1 MSIHSPINNQQ
12 KQVMKKA
19 ILYVAC
25 ILIVVSATAAAPGSK
40 LLQSFSQT
48 FPNAQSITWRDDT
61 NGYFVSF
68 TQNGDYNKA
77 FYNKDGEFVYSLKY
91 YNGDKLPTNIIM
103 TLNDKFKQA
112 KILGVT
118 EVTTQNK
125 TVYDVKLSKEGKLY
139 CLDILSDGTIAKQES
154 FINDNAN

>member
-19 ILYVAC
+19 ILHVAC

-40 LLQSFSQT
+40 LLQRFSQT
-48 FPNAQSITWRDDT
+48 FPNAKNIIWRDDT

-68 TQNGDYNKA
+68 IQSGDYNKA

-125 TVYDVKLSKEGKLY
+125 TVYDVKLSKVGKLY

>member
-1 MSIHSPINNQQ
+1 
-12 KQVMKKA
+12 MKKA

-25 ILIVVSATAAAPGSK
+25 ILIVFSAAAAAPGSK
-40 LLQSFSQT
+40 LLQRFNQT
-48 FPNAQSITWRDDT
+48 FPHAQSITWRDDT

-68 TQNGDYNKA
+68 IQNGDYNKA

-91 YNGDKLPTNIIM
+91 YYGDKLPTNIII
-103 TLNDKFKQA
+103 TLNDKFSDA
-112 KILGVT
+112 KIVGVT

-154 FINDNAN
+154 FIYENTKLN